1 MMLMTPPGVFRPISD
16 SWMLAAAAER
26 EQLSPGHRALDLC
39 TGSGVVAIAAARSGA
54 HASAVD
60 VSRRAAAA
68 AWVNARLNGQRVR
81 VRSGHLFDPV
91 ADERFELITSNPPYV
106 PAPTDDLPRTGAARA
121 WVAGWDGRTILDEI
135 CDRAPDHLVPGG
147 RILLVHSSLIGE
159 ERTIDRLERA
169 GLRDVAVVDRHHGP
183 LGPLMRE
190 QQQFETIPADIEA
203 EDVVVIRG
211 VARG

>member
-26 EQLSPGHRALDLC
+26 EQLGPGHRALDLW

-54 HASAVD
+54 QASAVD

-91 ADERFELITSNPPYV
+91 ADERF
-106 PAPTDDLPRTGAARA
+106 
-121 WVAGWDGRTILDEI
+121 
-135 CDRAPDHLVPGG
+135 
-147 RILLVHSSLIGE
+147 
-159 ERTIDRLERA
+159 
-169 GLRDVAVVDRHHGP
+169 AVVRP
-183 LGPLMRE
+183 MP
-190 QQQFETIPADIEA
+190 
-203 EDVVVIRG
+203 
-211 VARG
+211 